1 MTEEPV
7 EKGRRLP
14 KPKLVKSRVTKTVAA
29 APAAATQ
36 ADGALRL
43 LQIEAEARR
52 RTNPNELLHHLANET
67 RGVIEFRQAFVFR
80 NQNGRLKLHAVSSL
94 STFDKNAPLIQAIQ
108 TLLRQAERNDALGS
122 VVAME
127 MPEAEKD
134 SFAFRQLL
142 WAPLKTR
149 KGKVAGGVF
158 FARERPWPERQKTLA
173 ERLSEVYSH
182 AYSAL
187 TNDRIRGMPVT
198 VRNGLRIG
206 VLVGLIALAFLPVPL
221 TAIAPVEIVGKD
233 ATIVTAPLDGV
244 VREIMVSPNEP
255 VTAGDVLVRFEDT
268 ELRNAA
274 DIAAQ
279 AVLVASARLAATSS
293 SAFGSA
299 DARRELAIS
308 EAELDL
314 ALAEKALAD
323 ERLTRAQI
331 VAQTS
336 GLIIL
341 DDSEDW
347 AGRPVSIGERILEIA
362 DPEQVEYRVALA
374 VDDLIVMQGDE
385 RMRVFLDSDPL
396 KVRPAIVSRA
406 SFHALEQPDGSL
418 AYEVFAQDDGEPDAL
433 LRIGARGSAQILG
446 EEASLGFV
454 IFRRP
459 ISWLRQTF
467 GV

>member
-1 MTEEPV
+1 M
-7 EKGRRLP
+7 
-14 KPKLVKSRVTKTVAA
+14 
-29 APAAATQ
+29 
-36 ADGALRL
+36 
-43 LQIEAEARR
+43 
-52 RTNPNELLHHLANET
+52 
-67 RGVIEFRQAFVFR
+67 
-80 NQNGRLKLHAVSSL
+80 
-94 STFDKNAPLIQAIQ
+94 
-108 TLLRQAERNDALGS
+108 
-122 VVAME
+122 
-127 MPEAEKD
+127 
-134 SFAFRQLL
+134 
-142 WAPLKTR
+142 
-149 KGKVAGGVF
+149 
-158 FARERPWPERQKTLA
+158 
-173 ERLSEVYSH
+173 
-182 AYSAL
+182 
-187 TNDRIRGMPVT
+187 
-198 VRNGLRIG
+198 
-206 VLVGLIALAFLPVPL
+206 
-221 TAIAPVEIVGKD
+221 
-233 ATIVTAPLDGV
+233 
-244 VREIMVSPNEP
+244 
-255 VTAGDVLVRFEDT
+255 
-268 ELRNAA
+268 
-274 DIAAQ
+274 
-279 AVLVASARLAATSS
+279 
-293 SAFGSA
+293 
-299 DARRELAIS
+299 
-308 EAELDL
+308 
-314 ALAEKALAD
+314 AEKALAD

-433 LRIGARGSAQILG
+433 LRICARGSAQILG